1 MNAGSSFR
9 AKEIFGGL
17 SSKFI
22 PLCNMKKENKISVEE
37 FAATQ
42 RNRRGQPMSAS
53 YIYRLIR
60 QDIREVMVTEFIKL
74 EYDYLQIKNLLK
86 VK

>member
-1 MNAGSSFR
+1 
-9 AKEIFGGL
+9 
-17 SSKFI
+17 
-22 PLCNMKKENKISVEE
+22 MKKENKISVEE

-60 QDIREVMVTEFIKL
+60 QDIKEVRIKPLWFTYEL
-74 EYDYLQIKNLLK
+74 EGNKDRIWIVLNWNNRTTKTIFYNSFKTILYIC
-86 VK
+86 

>member
-1 MNAGSSFR
+1 
-9 AKEIFGGL
+9 L

-60 QDIREVMVTEFIKL
+60 QDIKEVRIKPLWFTYEL
-74 EYDYLQIKNLLK
+74 EGNKDRIWIVLN
-86 VK
+86 